1 VVRSDRIRHLADL
14 APQRLLLVLVA
25 AVIAATASFTASSI
39 AAPSPVEA
47 ASRPKVVVVVGPT
60 HSSTDKYIVRAKRI
74 ASQARRLGATVVEL
88 YTPWATWARVK
99 AAARG
104 AKVLVYLGHG
114 NGSPSPYGPLN
125 KASMN
130 GLGLN
135 PSVGAAKYSPVKYY
149 GEAYVRNLDLAPGAV
164 VLLNH
169 LCYAS
174 GNAEPG
180 MAQPG
185 WRIARQRVDN
195 FAAGFIDAG
204 AGAVLADGH
213 TDLSYELRVVL
224 KTHGNL
230 ITAWRADPD
239 YHHHERKFS
248 SLRSPGYITFLDPEG
263 RSSSFYR
270 SLVTRRGFSTRSW
283 ALPRRTT
290 PPKLTGYADTAVR
303 LRSAAS
309 TRAGLRA
316 TLADDSR
323 MIVTAGFVAD
333 RYGKIWVAVRTPSSR
348 VGYVAAWLV
357 RFRGSAHIK
366 VTTTLRTGGTAHAR
380 SLGKVPRGARVTVIG
395 SWADRKE
402 RVWFR
407 IRTGTGRVGWVA
419 SWNTRP

>member
-1 VVRSDRIRHLADL
+1 MVRSRRIRQVADF
-14 APQRLLLVLVA
+14 APRRLLLVLVA

-39 AAPSPVEA
+39 AAPSPVDA

-60 HSSTDKYIVRAKRI
+60 HGSTDKYIQRAKRI
-74 ASQARRLGATVVEL
+74 ASQARGLGASVVEL

-130 GLGLN
+130 GLGLD
-135 PSVGAAKYSPVKYY
+135 PSSGAGKYSPVKYY
-149 GEAYVRNLDLAPGAV
+149 GEAYVRYLELARGAV

-180 MAQPG
+180 MAEPG
-185 WRIARQRVDN
+185 WSVARQRVDN
-195 FAAGFIDAG
+195 FAAGFLDAG

-224 KTHGNL
+224 RNHGDL
-230 ITAWRADPD
+230 IAAWRADPD
-239 YHHHERKFS
+239 AHHHERKFS
-248 SLRSPGYITFLDPEG
+248 SIRSPGYITFLDPEG

-283 ALPRRTT
+283 ALPRPK
-290 PPKLTGYADTAVR
+290 PPARLTGYADTSVR
-303 LRSAAS
+303 LRAAAS
-309 TRAGLRA
+309 TRARSRA
-316 TLADDSR
+316 TLPDDSR
-323 MIVTAGFVAD
+323 MIVTSGFVAD
-333 RYGKIWVAVRTPSSR
+333 RYGKIWVAVRTPSTR

-357 RFRGSAHIK
+357 RFRGKAHIK
-366 VTTTLRTGGTAHAR
+366 ATTTLRTGGSRSAH

-395 SWADRKE
+395 SWADSKE

-419 SWNTRP
+419 SWKTRP

>member
-1 VVRSDRIRHLADL
+1 VVRSRRLRHLVDL
-14 APQRLLLVLVA
+14 APRRLLLVLVA
-25 AVIAATASFTASSI
+25 AVIAATASFTASSF
-39 AAPSPVEA
+39 ASPTPVAA

-60 HSSTDKYIVRAKRI
+60 HGSTDKYIQRAKRI
-74 ASQARRLGATVVEL
+74 ASQARSLGASVVEL

-104 AKVLVYLGHG
+104 ARVLVYLGHG

-135 PSVGAAKYSPVKYY
+135 PSAGAHKYSPVKYY
-149 GEAYVRNLDLAPGAV
+149 GEAYVRYLDLAPGAV

-185 WRIARQRVDN
+185 WTVARQRVDN
-195 FAAGFIDAG
+195 FAAGFIAAG

-213 TDLSYELRVVL
+213 TNLSYELRVVL

-230 ITAWRADPD
+230 IAAWRADPD
-239 YHHHERKFS
+239 NHGHERKFS
-248 SLRSPGYITFLDPEG
+248 SVRSPGYITLLDPEG

-283 ALPRRTT
+283 ALPRAKTQPR
-290 PPKLTGYADTAVR
+290 LQGYASTAVR
-303 LRSAAS
+303 LRSSAS
-309 TRAGLRA
+309 TGARVRG
-316 TLADDSR
+316 TLADASR
-323 MIVTAGFVAD
+323 MVVTSGFVAD
-333 RYGKIWVAVRTPSSR
+333 SGGKLWVKVRTPSTR

-357 RFRGSAHIK
+357 RFRG
-366 VTTTLRTGGTAHAR
+366 TTVVRTSVVLRTAGAMHAR
-380 SLGKVPRGARVTVIG
+380 ALGKVPKGAHVKVTA
-395 SWADRKE
+395 SRADADQ

-407 IRTGTGRVGWVA
+407 IRTGTGRVGWIA
-419 SWNTRP
+419 SWLTQP

>member
-1 VVRSDRIRHLADL
+1 VDL
-14 APQRLLLVLVA
+14 APRRLLLALVA
-25 AVIAATASFTASSI
+25 AVIAATASFTASSFASPPPV
-39 AAPSPVEA
+39 AAA
-47 ASRPKVVVVVGPT
+47 ARTKVVVVVGPT
-60 HSSTDKYIVRAKRI
+60 HGSTDKYIQRAKRI
-74 ASQARRLGATVVEL
+74 ASQARSLGASVVEL

-99 AAARG
+99 AASRG
-104 AKVLVYLGHG
+104 ARVLVYLGHG

-125 KASMN
+125 TASMN

-135 PSVGAAKYSPVKYY
+135 PSSGAGKYSPVKYY
-149 GEAYVRNLDLAPGAV
+149 GEAYVRYLDLAPGAV

-180 MAQPG
+180 MAEPG
-185 WRIARQRVDN
+185 WSIARQRVDN

-224 KTHGNL
+224 KTHRNL
-230 ITAWRADPD
+230 ISAWRADPD
-239 YHHHERKFS
+239 NHHHERKFS
-248 SLRSPGYITFLDPEG
+248 SIRSPGHITFLDPEG

-283 ALPRRTT
+283 ALPRPKT
-290 PPKLTGYADTAVR
+290 PARLTGYADTTVR

-309 TRAGLRA
+309 TAARARA

-323 MIVTAGFVAD
+323 MVVTAGFVAD
-333 RYGKIWVAVRTPSSR
+333 RHGKIWVAVRTPSSR

-357 RFRGSAHIK
+357 RFRGTAHIK
-366 VTTTLRTGGTAHAR
+366 TTTTLRTGGSSTAR
-380 SLGKVPRGARVTVIG
+380 SLGKVPRGARVTLIG
-395 SWADRKE
+395 SFADNKE

>member
-1 VVRSDRIRHLADL
+1 VVRTRRFRHLVDP

-25 AVIAATASFTASSI
+25 AVLAATASFTASSI
-39 AAPSPVEA
+39 ASPSPVDA
-47 ASRPKVVVVVGPT
+47 ATRPKVVVVVGPT
-60 HSSTDKYIVRAKRI
+60 HSSTEKYIVRAKRI
-74 ASQARRLGATVVEL
+74 AAQARRLGASVVEL

-114 NGSPSPYGPLN
+114 NGSPSPYGALN

-135 PSVGAAKYSPVKYY
+135 PSVGAHKYSPVKYY
-149 GEAYVRNLDLAPGAV
+149 GEAYVRYLDLAPGAV

-180 MAQPG
+180 MAEPG
-185 WRIARQRVDN
+185 WSVARQRVDN

-224 KTHGNL
+224 KTHGDL
-230 ITAWRADPD
+230 IAAWRADPD
-239 YHHHERKFS
+239 SHDHERRSS
-248 SLRSPGYITFLDPEG
+248 SLRSPGYLTFLDPEG
-263 RSSSFYR
+263 RASSFYR

-283 ALPRRTT
+283 ALPRPSASRRLEGFANTDV
-290 PPKLTGYADTAVR
+290 KLRAG
-303 LRSAAS
+303 AS
-309 TRAGLRA
+309 TAARAR
-316 TLADDSR
+316 TMVPDDMR
-323 MIVTAGFVAD
+323 MVVVSAFVAD
-333 RYGKIWVAVRTPSSR
+333 RAGRTWAGVRTASAST
-348 VGYVAAWLV
+348 GWVAAWLI
-357 RFRGSAHIK
+357 RYRGTLHIRA
-366 VTTTLRTGGTAHAR
+366 TTTLRAGGSSAEHA
-380 SLGKVPRGARVTVIG
+380 LGRVPAGARVVVLGT
-395 SWADRKE
+395 WANRKHQ
-402 RVWFR
+402 VWFK

-419 SWNTRP
+419 AWKTRP

>member
-1 VVRSDRIRHLADL
+1 MVRSRRIRQVADL
-14 APQRLLLVLVA
+14 APRRLLLVLVA

-39 AAPSPVEA
+39 AAPSPVDA

-60 HSSTDKYIVRAKRI
+60 HGSTDKYIQRAKRI
-74 ASQARRLGATVVEL
+74 ASQARGLGASVVEL

-135 PSVGAAKYSPVKYY
+135 PSSGAGKYSPVKYY
-149 GEAYVRNLDLAPGAV
+149 GEAYVRYLELGRGAV

-180 MAQPG
+180 MAEPG
-185 WRIARQRVDN
+185 WSVARQRVDN
-195 FAAGFIDAG
+195 FAAGFLDAG

-224 KTHGNL
+224 RNHGDL
-230 ITAWRADPD
+230 IAAWRADPD
-239 YHHHERKFS
+239 AHHHERKFS
-248 SLRSPGYITFLDPEG
+248 SIRSPGYITFLDPEG

-283 ALPRRTT
+283 ALPRPK
-290 PPKLTGYADTAVR
+290 PPARLTGYADTSVR
-303 LRSAAS
+303 LRAAAS
-309 TRAGLRA
+309 TRARSRA
-316 TLADDSR
+316 TLPDDSR
-323 MIVTAGFVAD
+323 MIVTSGFVAD
-333 RYGKIWVAVRTPSSR
+333 RHGKIWVAVRTPSTR

-357 RFRGSAHIK
+357 RFRGKAHIK
-366 VTTTLRTGGTAHAR
+366 TTTTLRTGGSRSAH

-395 SWADRKE
+395 SWADSKE